1 MSNIL
6 EQLNVDM
13 SSVIEDVR
21 RSLVRISYGPGNGA
35 GTIWHSDGLI
45 VTNAHVV
52 GGLDEQIGRRRGD
65 GYKRVNNSLTV
76 TLPDGRTLP
85 ARVLAQDNER
95 DVAALSVNA
104 RDLPTIQLG
113 DSRKLKAGQWVFA
126 VGHPWGVT
134 GAASAGIVVGS
145 GAELP
150 EITNGRDWIVIS
162 LRVRPGNSGGPLVDA
177 SGRLVGVNTL
187 MTGPQVGAAVPIHT
201 IKSFLKETLG
211 SSVSETLEM
220 TI

>member
-1 MSNIL
+1 MSNLL
-6 EQLNVDM
+6 EQLNNDL
-13 SSVIEDVR
+13 SSVIDEVR
-21 RSLVRISYGPGNGA
+21 RSLVRVSFGPGNGA

-45 VTNAHVV
+45 ITNAHVV
-52 GGLDEQIGRRRGD
+52 GGLDERRGR
-65 GYKRVNNSLTV
+65 GYRRVDNTLSV
-76 TLPDGRTLP
+76 TLSDGRTLP

-95 DVAALSVNA
+95 DIAALSVDA

-150 EITNGRDWIVIS
+150 EITNGRDWVVIS

-177 SGRLVGVNTL
+177 QGRLVGINTL
-187 MTGPQVGAAVPIHT
+187 MTGPQVGAAVPVHT
-201 IKSFLKETLG
+201 IKAFLKESLG
-211 SSVSETLEM
+211 SQVSESLEM